1 MLFGLDGVEIG
12 IIIVFLTLFGGI
24 LSGFP
29 VAFAISGSAVISFII
44 IAMLDGGGLLI
55 HMAVDPNS
63 AEFAAAVAEGARAD
77 AISVF
82 SHPDIPRVAEP
93 LFKGGWEQALNRN
106 VSFVV
111 NRMNERV
118 LAGQSIETLLAVVM
132 FVMMGIVLERSR
144 IADELLTTMA
154 KVFGPLPGGL
164 AVSIVIVGAFLAAST
179 GIVGATVVTMGLLAL
194 PTMLKNGYSPELS
207 TGVIAASGTLGQ
219 IIPPSIVIVL
229 LGTLAGDLFS
239 AAQEERARDAGCT
252 DALTFLGEPAV
263 VSVGT
268 LFQAALLPG
277 IMLAF
282 LYAAYAF
289 CFALLNPSKA
299 PPVQMDGA
307 GNGEVITRN
316 EALFW
321 FLGAPV
327 LLIVGFVGL
336 TSVNVI
342 GSQGFIVDSYT
353 DSGQTASLRTN
364 VGEQCAAS
372 MLELHGQEAWDQALS
387 EQAAIDAAGGVEE
400 ARELSEEERN
410 ALILEKIDDAAP
422 LGTGLGIFA
431 LLVGLALVLARG
443 VAPSANTAPLI
454 AGAGGVLLLLAVD
467 AVLISPITTPG
478 ATTVLI
484 AIPLMIIFYGMRY
497 ASKLLFANEIIRVV
511 FPPLVLIVAVLGS
524 ILGGITNPTPAAA
537 LGAGGAILLA
547 TYRKL
552 QDQGRSGK
560 MVLWTTAA
568 ILVMLIVGTNFDM
581 RLGRENV
588 LAEDYIAFFV
598 AFGSFLFA
606 MFGLL
611 WSCWTLLAGGVLSP
625 VVRETAKV
633 TSMVFTI
640 LIGSQLLNLV
650 LISFGGEHYIQEFL
664 KSFQNE
670 WTVFI
675 IVMLVLFV
683 LGFVL
688 DFLEIIY
695 IVIPIVGPVIYGG
708 TFDPKWVTIMI
719 AVNLQTS
726 FLTPAARL
734 CAKRGDNRAE
744 PAELGQSLIEVGD
757 QIVGGL
763 DPDGQAQQVFGNA
776 CVRFNRIAMLDKAFD
791 AAQRRGAVEQL

>member
-1 MLFGLDGVEIG
+1 MLFGLDGVEVG
-12 IIIVFLTLFGGI
+12 IIIVFLTLFAGI

-29 VAFAISGSAVISFII
+29 VAFAIGGSAVISFTI
-44 IAMLDGGGLLI
+44 IALLDGGGILQHAAI
-55 HMAVDPNS
+55 DTSTDAYRAV
-63 AEFAAAVAEGARAD
+63 VAEGIKPD
-77 AISVF
+77 TISVF
-82 SHPDIPRVAEP
+82 THPGLPRYTTA
-93 LFKGGWEQALNRN
+93 LFPNGWEHALDRN

-118 LAGQSIETLLAVVM
+118 LAGQSIETLLAVLM

-229 LGTLAGDLFS
+229 LGTLAGDLYS
-239 AAQEERARDAGCT
+239 AAQEERAQLAGCT

-277 IMLAF
+277 ILLAG

-289 CFALLNPSKA
+289 GFALLNPSKA
-299 PPVQMDGA
+299 PAVPSDGS
-307 GNGEVITRN
+307 GTGEVITRN
-316 EALFW
+316 DALTW
-321 FLGAPV
+321 FLAMPV
-327 LLIVGFVGL
+327 LAIGLVILGGQVGV
-336 TSVNVI
+336 V
-342 GSQGFIVDSYT
+342 GSQSVIVDSYT
-353 DSGQTASLRTN
+353 DAGQTASLRTN
-364 VGEQCAAS
+364 VGEECAAS
-372 MLELHGQEAWDQALS
+372 MQELHGDEAWTQALE
-387 EQAAIDAAGGVEE
+387 EQAAIDAAGGVEQ
-400 ARELSEEERN
+400 ARELTVEERE
-410 ALILEKIDDAAP
+410 ALIVKKIEAAAP
-422 LGTGLGIFA
+422 FGTGLTVGA
-431 LLVGLALVLARG
+431 LLLGLVLILARG
-443 VAPSANTAPLI
+443 VAPSQDQRPI
-454 AGAGGVLLLLAVD
+454 AIGAVGVLLMLLVD
-467 AVLISPITTPG
+467 AFIIGPTTSPG
-478 ATTVLI
+478 TTVLLI
-484 AIPLMIIFYGMRY
+484 AIPLIIAWRGLTVAARR
-497 ASKLLFANEIIRVV
+497 LFANELLRVV

-547 TYRKL
+547 AFRKL
-552 QDQGRSGK
+552 QDEGKDGK
-560 MVLWTTAA
+560 MVLWTAGA
-568 ILVMLIVGTNFDM
+568 IVLMLLVGVNFDM
-581 RLGRENV
+581 RLGQENV
-588 LAEDYIAFFV
+588 LFENYLAFFV
-598 AFGSFLFA
+598 AFAAFLFS

-611 WSCWTLLAGGVLSP
+611 WACWTLWSGGVLSP

-650 LISFGGEHYIQEFL
+650 LISFGGEHYIQQFL
-664 KSFQNE
+664 KSFSNE
-670 WTVFI
+670 WTVFL

-726 FLTPAARL
+726 FLTPPFGFAL
-734 CAKRGDNRAE
+734 FYLRGVAPKEITTGQIYRGVM
-744 PAELGQSLIEVGD
+744 PFIGIQVLGLLLLALVPGFVT
-757 QIVGGL
+757 IVPNL
-763 DPDGQAQQVFGNA
+763 LQ
-776 CVRFNRIAMLDKAFD
+776 
-791 AAQRRGAVEQL
+791 